1 MKQSF
6 FMCIFLYLIVIKC
19 HAKKLNLYTNYKE
32 ELTETF
38 DYSLFQ
44 PYYKVC
50 FMKIIELEK
59 KLLDIFDVIVIL
71 LFLVLF
77 LFYSIFHLP

>member
-1 MKQSF
+1 
-6 FMCIFLYLIVIKC
+6 
-19 HAKKLNLYTNYKE
+19 
-32 ELTETF
+32 
-38 DYSLFQ
+38 
-44 PYYKVC
+44 
-50 FMKIIELEK
+50 MKIIELEK